1 MSIDDTNK
9 SEQKK
14 KNDEEVIAHKKHL
27 VWLVN

>member
-9 SEQKK
+9 SEQK

>member
-14 KNDEEVIAHKKHL
+14 KWWRSNCSQKTLGMIS
-27 VWLVN
+27 